1 KHHGIYSNLNL
12 LVSRPFKQSDGLSS
26 EIERVDP
33 KTQHVIGFFH
43 EPMLRLQKEYARN
56 LLRHRN
62 PYTQLT
68 YAEDPAVAFVEIN
81 NENGLIHAWLGNQ
94 IDRLPEIF
102 LVDLQKQW
110 NIWLRNRYATTEK
123 LRLAWGPSGSIS
135 VGKEEQLE

>member
-1 KHHGIYSNLNL
+1 SHSSELGPEALDRRDFLIAQRKHHGIYSNLNL
-12 LVSRPFKQSDGLSS
+12 LVSRAFKQSDGLSS

-81 NENGLIHAWLGNQ
+81 TDNSLLQSQLGNQ
-94 IDRLPEIF
+94 EDRLP
-102 LVDLQKQW
+102 
-110 NIWLRNRYATTEK
+110 TTIPND
-123 LRLAWGPSGSIS
+123 RP
-135 VGKEEQLE
+135 